1 MQRFKSSTYFTENLT
16 DLPQEGIG
24 PNRALLV
31 LNLLG
36 PMKPSIK
43 LHTRTI
49 QLGLSIV
56 KIEGSCMGLISKNM
70 HFFL

>member
-1 MQRFKSSTYFTENLT
+1 M

-24 PNRALLV
+24 PNRALLD

-49 QLGLSIV
+49 QLGRSIV
-56 KIEGSCMGLISKNM
+56 KIEGSCMGFNFQKYA
-70 HFFL
+70 FLSLKIDFG